1 MSLVIN
7 RANSPFQRIKAAL
20 SSLILIVACVVS
32 SSIPASAS
40 SDKFFAYDKIR
51 ASRMASRGRIRSYEM
66 YIPKRDANSR
76 SDTFPLVVLVHGFMR
91 KPKHMR
97 HNAEYLAERG
107 IFVLVPE
114 MDQIL
119 WGYEKR
125 GRNMDEVTDLIK
137 WFLPRAS
144 DPKDKLYGAF
154 DPHRVG
160 MLGHSS
166 GGPICIE
173 VIIDLQKQGIAIDSM
188 MLPDGI
194 VWPRTME
201 RLAQLQPLNVFSVRS
216 EPAVCNQHASVL
228 GLLEK
233 LPFPYQDFKVNG
245 SKHCD
250 PENPTNWGCKC
261 ICGKSKDEYRNVFVR
276 LMYVY
281 FKDRLKAPSTPDSHP
296 TLEATLR
303 QFETN
308 KKITR
313 GIGPSTANLEMT
325 AQSQ

>member
-1 MSLVIN
+1 
-7 RANSPFQRIKAAL
+7 
-20 SSLILIVACVVS
+20 
-32 SSIPASAS
+32 
-40 SDKFFAYDKIR
+40 
-51 ASRMASRGRIRSYEM
+51 
-66 YIPKRDANSR
+66 
-76 SDTFPLVVLVHGFMR
+76 MR

-97 HNAEYLAERG
+97 HNAEYLAARG

-114 MDQIL
+114 MDQML
-119 WGYEKR
+119 WGYDKR
-125 GRNMDEVTDLIK
+125 GKNMDEVTDLIK

-144 DPKDKLYGAF
+144 DPKDVLYGAF
-154 DPHRVG
+154 DANRVG
-160 MLGHSS
+160 MWGHSS

-173 VIIDLQKQGIAIDSM
+173 VIVDLQKQGIAIDSM

-201 RLAQLQPLNVFSVRS
+201 RLSQLQPLDVFSVRS

-233 LPFPYQDFKVNG
+233 LPFSYQDFKVNG
-245 SKHCD
+245 AKHCD

-261 ICGKSKDEYRNVFVR
+261 ICGKSKDEYRNIFVR

-281 FKDRLKAPSTPDSHP
+281 FKDRLNAPSTPDSHP

-313 GIGPSTANLEMT
+313 GIGPATANVQQT
-325 AQSQ
+325 ARSQ